1 MIKIQHAKIS
11 KKSDFKIIVRDDL
24 TLVPHIEFAVSGIKL
39 SQKGKKMIKR
49 FINSCFI
56 VFMVLFKPIES
67 SNKVK
72 MWERYDLKGKR

>member
-1 MIKIQHAKIS
+1 M
-11 KKSDFKIIVRDDL
+11 L
-24 TLVPHIEFAVSGIKL
+24 
-39 SQKGKKMIKR
+39 KR

-72 MWERYDLKGKR
+72 MWERYDLKGNK